1 MLFEI
6 LDKYDLFLIIKKML
20 IRIASISDAH
30 GIASVHVDSWRS
42 AYIGIIPDKY
52 LKAISIHERERR
64 WNSILSMEGSKT
76 YIAELNNRIVAFMN
90 FGSHRRILSLNH
102 GEIYAIYAVRE
113 IWGRGV
119 GHALMKKAI
128 SYMVDEECSKISVNV
143 LLRNVRGMNF
153 YKKHGFSIVAE
164 SARSLT
170 IGSAILQEVEMILN
184 ISK

>member
-1 MLFEI
+1 
-6 LDKYDLFLIIKKML
+6 
-20 IRIASISDAH
+20 
-30 GIASVHVDSWRS
+30 
-42 AYIGIIPDKY
+42 
-52 LKAISIHERERR
+52 
-64 WNSILSMEGSKT
+64 
-76 YIAELNNRIVAFMN
+76 MN

-143 LLRNVRGMNF
+143 LLRNIRGMNF
-153 YKKHGFSIVAE
+153 YKKHGFSIVAK